1 MEQGQGSGR
10 TLLCRAVEK
19 PGVIQVR
26 SDGIQD
32 PDSKNTGQGTRSSI
46 CQGQG
51 LGSAEVLVG
60 FGDLGLDRVRGPCS
74 QDSQSQ
80 GAEVS
85 EAGGQ
90 RSKVKAGQCSPR
102 VWKLSATSWQ
112 PTFQKSWGM

>member
-19 PGVIQVR
+19 PGSFR
-26 SDGIQD
+26 SDQMASKD

-112 PTFQKSWGM
+112 PAFQKSWGM